1 MNTKTTHLD
10 EHRSIEII
18 SQMINQTNAD
28 IDRDSGKYCLLWG
41 YTTTIVALF
50 EDFMQVLS
58 PYKTICLWAWFLI
71 PIVGS
76 LGTLWLNIRNTRK
89 IRRPKS
95 YIDRSISAVW
105 QVFGLSYG
113 MVYIAA
119 LAYHANI
126 LFLTVVLMGMA
137 TIITGKICRHKVL
150 TIAGAAGS
158 VLSLLFPAQHLLF
171 ETYSQAIFDGAMGQT
186 EFLFL
191 RYSEIAIFAV
201 IFIIMMIIPGHILHK
216 RAKIDNNA

>member
-1 MNTKTTHLD
+1 MNAKTTHLD

-18 SQMINQTNAD
+18 SQMINETNAD
-28 IDRDSGKYCLLWG
+28 IDRESGKYFLLWG

-50 EDFMQVLS
+50 EYFMQVLS
-58 PYKTICLWAWFLI
+58 PYKTLCLWAWFLI
-71 PIVGS
+71 PIVGG
-76 LGTLWLNIRNTRK
+76 LGTLWLNMRNTRK

-105 QVFGLSYG
+105 QVFGLAYG

-119 LAYHANI
+119 LAYHTNI

-137 TIITGKICRHKVL
+137 TVITGKICRHRVL
-150 TIAGAAGS
+150 TVAGAVGI
-158 VLSLLFPAQHLLF
+158 VLSLLFPAQHFMF
-171 ETYSQAIFDGAMGQT
+171 ETYSHVIFDGDMAQT

-201 IFIIMMIIPGHILHK
+201 IFVIMMIIPGHILNK
-216 RAKIDNNA
+216 RAKIENNA